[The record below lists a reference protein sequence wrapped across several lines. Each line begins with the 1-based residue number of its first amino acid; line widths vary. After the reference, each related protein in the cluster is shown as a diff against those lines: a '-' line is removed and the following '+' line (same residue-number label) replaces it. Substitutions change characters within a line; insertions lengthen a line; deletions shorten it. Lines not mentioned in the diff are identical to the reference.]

1 MPALRWSLAGLFAFA
16 LLIEATAAIA
26 QNAPGF
32 TNVEVWTPGVAAQSG
47 YDKTFPAPPAPLR
60 SLGGATSFATAGVVI
75 IPTSKD
81 GEKSDFQV
89 SLAHGLQT
97 LQFVNVIE
105 DRSADPRCSGGGTG
119 FGDPV
124 VADTKSKLHPIEAVL
139 RCALA
144 LRPGSHWLSSHLIT
158 DDDDYVSV
166 IQVKMADGQTALI
179 YASVTD
185 WAEDVA
191 D

>member
-1 MPALRWSLAGLFAFA
+1 MRWSLAGVFASV
-16 LLIEATAAIA
+16 LLMNVSIAAA

-32 TNVEVWTPGVAAQSG
+32 TNVEVWSASYAAQRG
-47 YDKTFPAPPAPLR
+47 YDKTFPAPPVPMR

-75 IPTSKD
+75 SP
-81 GEKSDFQV
+81 KSDDDFHV

-105 DRSADPRCSGGGTG
+105 NRDADPKCSGGGTG
-119 FGDPV
+119 FDDQV
-124 VADTKSKLHPIEAVL
+124 VADAKSGLHPIEAVL
-139 RCALA
+139 RCAQV
-144 LRPGSHWLSSHLIT
+144 LRPGSRWQSSHLIA
-158 DDDDYVSV
+158 DDGEYVSV
-166 IQVKMADGQTALI
+166 IQVQTPDGQTALI
-179 YASVTD
+179 YASVSD

>member
-1 MPALRWSLAGLFAFA
+1 MQWSLAGVFAFA
-16 LLIEATAAIA
+16 LLCAASIASA

-32 TNVEVWTPGVAAQSG
+32 TNVEVWTAGYAAQRG
-47 YDKTFPAPPAPLR
+47 YDKTFPAPPVPMR

-75 IPTSKD
+75 SPNSAD
-81 GEKSDFQV
+81 DFQV

-105 DRSADPRCSGGGTG
+105 NRDADPKCSGGGTG
-119 FGDPV
+119 FDDSVIVDAG
-124 VADTKSKLHPIEAVL
+124 SKLHPIEAVL
-139 RCALA
+139 RCAQV
-144 LRPGSHWLSSHLIT
+144 LRPGSRWQSSHLIAN
-158 DDDDYVSV
+158 DDEYISV
-166 IQVKMADGQTALI
+166 IQVQTPDGQTALI
-179 YASVTD
+179 YTSVSE